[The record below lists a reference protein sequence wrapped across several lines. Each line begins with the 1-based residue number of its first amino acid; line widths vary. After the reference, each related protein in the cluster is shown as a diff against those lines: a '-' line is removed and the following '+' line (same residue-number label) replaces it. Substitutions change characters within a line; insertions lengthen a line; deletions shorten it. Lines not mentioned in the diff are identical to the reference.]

1 MTDMRKAI
9 APKSDQMNYDDFLIG
24 EKTIV
29 ITDVKI
35 SDNSNEQQPVTVYYQ
50 GDDGKPYKPCKSM
63 CRVMVRVWGSDASK
77 YIGKSMTLFGD
88 PSVIWGGQKV
98 GGIRISNMS
107 HIDKEFMVPLS
118 ASKTKRLLYRVSP
131 LKVDTVDADLTDEET
146 QQASNVVDYS
156 EIYHRAQG
164 QAYQGMNAYKD
175 FFGSLNSEDKKRLN
189 DKGDHEKFK
198 KIAMGADEDAP
209 INEDENDIGDVDDPF
224 GEFYGDTSQQQEEN
238 HDRAE

>member
-118 ASKTKRLLYRVSP
+118 ASKTKRLLYRISP
-131 LKVDTVDADLTDEET
+131 LKVDTVDDGT
-146 QQASNVVDYS
+146 QQASNVADYS

-164 QAYQGMNAYKD
+164 QAHQGTGAYKD
-175 FFGSLNSEDKKRLN
+175 FFSSLNSEEKRRLTDN
-189 DKGDHEKFK
+189 GDHEKLK
-198 KIAMGADEDAP
+198 KIAEDVDEDAP
-209 INEDENDIGDVDDPF
+209 VNENENDIGKVDDPF
-224 GEFYGDTSQQQEEN
+224 EEHFGDTSQQQEES
-238 HDRAE
+238 HDRSE

>member
-131 LKVDTVDADLTDEET
+131 LKVDTVNEEV
-146 QQASNVVDYS
+146 QQASKADDYPK
-156 EIYHRAQG
+156 IYEHAKD
-164 QAYQGMNAYKD
+164 QAHQGMDAYKAH
-175 FFGSLNSEDKKRLN
+175 FASLNPQHKKCLN
-189 DKGDHEKFK
+189 DSGDHEKLK
-198 KIAMGADEDAP
+198 QIAEKADESAA
-209 INEDENDIGDVDDPF
+209 INENENDIGKVDDPF
-224 GEFYGDTSQQQEEN
+224 GEHFGDTSQQQEN
-238 HDRAE
+238 AHDRAE